1 LPAAAIQSIFKTFVT
16 YRRSFWEILLHHRHC
31 LDKVIKREIPSQ
43 LFARVIVLLA
53 TNNQTVFKTHTKG
66 SEIVSG

>member
-1 LPAAAIQSIFKTFVT
+1 MA
-16 YRRSFWEILLHHRHC
+16 
-31 LDKVIKREIPSQ
+31 SQ

-53 TNNQTVFKTHTKG
+53 TKNQTVFKTQTKG